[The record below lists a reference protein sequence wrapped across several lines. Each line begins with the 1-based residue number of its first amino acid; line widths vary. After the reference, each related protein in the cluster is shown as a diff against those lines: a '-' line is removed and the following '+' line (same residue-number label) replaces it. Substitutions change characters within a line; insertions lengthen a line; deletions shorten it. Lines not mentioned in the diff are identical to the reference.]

1 MFQWLP
7 VNIIKSFNS
16 WGVQSLCV
24 KVKKLTQLAQEDNPT
39 IKKPDGHPSSSQAN
53 LLFFICKHFTTF
65 FKEMCE
71 KLVCPG

>member
-39 IKKPDGHPSSSQAN
+39 IKKPDGHP
-53 LLFFICKHFTTF
+53 FF
-65 FKEMCE
+65 
-71 KLVCPG
+71 